1 MFVERVITI
10 VIARFFIG
18 KYIFERTVGSCLNEV
33 AIRLFRFVYDS
44 GCLQAKR
51 CYSDTARDTA
61 VNKEDKSTARV
72 FMPYGLF
79 P

>member
-1 MFVERVITI
+1 MFVERVITF
-10 VIARFFIG
+10 VITRFFIE
-18 KYIFERTVGSCLNEV
+18 YIFERTVGSCLNEV

-44 GCLQAKR
+44 GYLQAKR
-51 CYSDTARDTA
+51 CYSGTARDTA
-61 VNKEDKSTARV
+61 VKKDDKSTARV